1 MTANNAGM
9 FSDCISSM
17 IPETE
22 AKGSVIPEK
31 EYTLGTLTVN
41 ALSAVLI
48 GLFTAILIPILIL
61 AAGIVI
67 FAVRRKK

>member
-1 MTANNAGM
+1 MTPNNASM

-17 IPETE
+17 VPETE

-31 EYTLGTLTVN
+31 EYTLGNLTVN
-41 ALSAVLI
+41 ALAAVLI
-48 GLFTAILIPILIL
+48 GLVTAIFIPILLL